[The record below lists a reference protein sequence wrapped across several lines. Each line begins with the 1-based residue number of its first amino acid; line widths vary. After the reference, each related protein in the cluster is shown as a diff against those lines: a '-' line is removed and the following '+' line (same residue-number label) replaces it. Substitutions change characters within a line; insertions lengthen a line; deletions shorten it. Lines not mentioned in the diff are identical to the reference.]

1 MLRAPAKFKQCK
13 SAFVTRFKLVTGP
26 SENEKN
32 EKKKSFACP

>member
-32 EKKKSFACP
+32 EKKSFACP